1 MVADIPEVSFVRI
14 IFIACGTNEMV
25 LQIAAA
31 KPMPVIIS
39 IADNYSEDQK
49 NPLCTNRTDVKSYWC
64 FIV

>member
-25 LQIAAA
+25 VQIAAA
-31 KPMPVIIS
+31 KPMLVIIS

-49 NPLCTNRTDVKSYWC
+49 KSALYKQNG
-64 FIV
+64 FRNI